1 VKISW
6 RTNLQFSHEQELIVK
21 INFLYLKF
29 FFFEK
34 LDRVFLENFRPILD
48 SLGFRVPKQSSSPRE
63 VEVLFRDYG

>member
-1 VKISW
+1 
-6 RTNLQFSHEQELIVK
+6 VK